1 MSLLY
6 RVMKSMKVTE
16 LPPLVYQ
23 LLVLSVKGHRAT
35 VLNGVRA
42 LFNHLDEEIMENSE
56 TEEDR
61 SVRVLRRDLPQP

>member
-1 MSLLY
+1 
-6 RVMKSMKVTE
+6 MKSIKVTE

-35 VLNGVRA
+35 VLNGVRT
-42 LFNHLDEEIMENSE
+42 LFSHLDEEVMENSE

-61 SVRVLRRDLPQP
+61 SV